1 MEFHFR
7 LMDVLP
13 GLDSVGG
20 VWVASG
26 WLVGFEVGVR
36 MFRRPPRFWPT
47 TSAPEEKGDEGRG
60 LAVKLK
66 DRVEQR
72 RFFSSSS
79 STLPPGLAAIINH
92 GRAIGEEGL
101 GFWALKSERG

>member
-20 VWVASG
+20 VGMLQG

-36 MFRRPPRFWPT
+36 MFRRQQRFWPT

-60 LAVKLK
+60 LDEA
-66 DRVEQR
+66 
-72 RFFSSSS
+72 
-79 STLPPGLAAIINH
+79 
-92 GRAIGEEGL
+92 
-101 GFWALKSERG
+101 ERQS

>member
-20 VWVASG
+20 FRLLQG

-36 MFRRPPRFWPT
+36 MFRRQPRFWPT

-60 LAVKLK
+60 LDEA
-66 DRVEQR
+66 
-72 RFFSSSS
+72 
-79 STLPPGLAAIINH
+79 
-92 GRAIGEEGL
+92 
-101 GFWALKSERG
+101 ERQS